1 MEFGFPQL
9 GIGPAEP
16 GAELPNLMPAALIGA
31 GSAGSGLSPAGG
43 QGSASAAKRRREGE
57 LLVERIAVRM
67 QRRVRG
73 LTVSVH
79 DDHTLVVAR
88 AESWHVRQL
97 IEQAVM
103 KEIEGE
109 VRFDVQV
116 GS

>member
-1 MEFGFPQL
+1 MEFGSPQF
-9 GIGPAEP
+9 GIGPTEP
-16 GAELPNLMPAALIGA
+16 GTVLPDLVDPVPSGA
-31 GSAGSGLSPAGG
+31 GLGGPAL
-43 QGSASAAKRRREGE
+43 AATRRRDGE
-57 LLVERIAVRM
+57 LLVERIVERM

-97 IEQAVM
+97 IEQAVL
-103 KEIEGE
+103 KEIPGE

>member
-1 MEFGFPQL
+1 MEFGSPQL
-9 GIGPAEP
+9 GNGPAEP
-16 GAELPNLMPAALIGA
+16 GTTLPDLVDLTPAGA
-31 GSAGSGLSPAGG
+31 GLSSLGCP
-43 QGSASAAKRRREGE
+43 ASALAATRRRDGE
-57 LLVERIAVRM
+57 LLVERIVERM

-97 IEQAVM
+97 IEQAVL
-103 KEIEGE
+103 KEIPGE